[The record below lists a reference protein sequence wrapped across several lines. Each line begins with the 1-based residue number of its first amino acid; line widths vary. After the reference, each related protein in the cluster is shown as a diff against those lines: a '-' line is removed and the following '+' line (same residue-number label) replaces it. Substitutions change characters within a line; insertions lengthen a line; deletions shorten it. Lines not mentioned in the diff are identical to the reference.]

1 MSKHTA
7 GPWEW
12 NHVDQLVAVNVMTPS
27 FDDLDTDEDERKPVV
42 IIETD
47 GGFYPPRGPDRL
59 LLAAAPDLLVALQ
72 KVMAL
77 NSPFTGNPSHAD
89 LVEFWQ
95 DEKEQGRGAADDMLE
110 ALAAIAKATGAA
122 S

>member
-12 NHVDQLVAVNVMTPS
+12 NHDDQLVAVNVMTPS
-27 FDDLDTDEDERKPVV
+27 FEDLDTDEDERKPVV

-47 GGFYPPRGPDRL
+47 GGHYPPRGYDRL
-59 LLAAAPDLLVALQ
+59 LLAAAPDLLAALQ
-72 KVMAL
+72 AATEVLEILRRGHGVEVSGAGYPAL
-77 NSPFTGNPSHAD
+77 ND
-89 LVEFWQ
+89 CR
-95 DEKEQGRGAADDMLE
+95 D
-110 ALAAIAKATGAA
+110 AIAKATGSA